1 MISIKELRF
10 FLNELPSEFDDCKLV
25 NGEFI
30 DLDGEL
36 HARIDK
42 PIMVMSIDEN
52 SREMCFL
59 HQSQDEIDDI
69 VTND

>member
-1 MISIKELRF
+1 M
-10 FLNELPSEFDDCKLV
+10 
-25 NGEFI
+25 